1 MNAKSRV
8 RVFPDVRC
16 GFALLILILVMGF
29 GERAAAEKS
38 GNSLTDKLVQSD
50 SPLHISSDRM
60 EVLQKDRFIMFEGHV
75 TIEQDDLTITANRM
89 KVFAAAS
96 GKQKG
101 KEKDSQSAMM
111 EKIDRIEVE
120 GNVRISQRDKL
131 ATSEKAVYYHHEQ
144 KIVLMGRPVVSQ
156 GKDKVQGRLITLYI
170 AQGKSVVEGGEETPV
185 QAVLH
190 PSRKE
195 AVQ

>member
-1 MNAKSRV
+1 
-8 RVFPDVRC
+8 
-16 GFALLILILVMGF
+16 
-29 GERAAAEKS
+29 
-38 GNSLTDKLVQSD
+38 
-50 SPLHISSDRM
+50 
-60 EVLQKDRFIMFEGHV
+60 
-75 TIEQDDLTITANRM
+75 
-89 KVFAAAS
+89 
-96 GKQKG
+96 
-101 KEKDSQSAMM
+101 MM

-131 ATSEKAVYYHHEQ
+131 ATSEKAVYYHQEQ

>member
-131 ATSEKAVYYHHEQ
+131 ATSEKAVYYHQEQ
-144 KIVLMGRPVVSQ
+144 KIVLM
-156 GKDKVQGRLITLYI
+156 
-170 AQGKSVVEGGEETPV
+170 
-185 QAVLH
+185 
-190 PSRKE
+190 
-195 AVQ
+195 